1 MKRIVTMQDISCIG
15 KCSLTVV
22 LPVISCMG
30 VETAVLPTAV
40 LSTEA
45 LIDGFTYHDLTS
57 ENIPIIEHWKSS
69 GFTFDAV
76 YTGYLGTTGLVDIA
90 RRLFHEFGSGKLKI
104 VDPCLGDNGILYPG
118 FTQEYVD
125 AVRGLCSEADILC
138 PNLTEAC
145 FLLNIPFH
153 PSCTREETREILHKL
168 SALGAEKTVL
178 TGISFAEG
186 TIGTCTYDRRT
197 DTYAEYFTEEE
208 PEYFQGTGDLWAGTL
223 CGGLVSGFSFEDSAA
238 LACDFVKES
247 IRLTLAEEGHNT
259 YGVNFEQAVP
269 YLLKR
274 LSQMK

>member
-30 VETAVLPTAV
+30 IETAVLPTAV

-45 LIDGFTYHDLTS
+45 LIDGFTYHDLTDQS
-57 ENIPIIEHWKSS
+57 IPILQHWKAN

-76 YTGYLGTTGLVDIA
+76 YTGYLGTIGVAQIA
-90 RRLFHEFGSGKLKI
+90 HRLFHEFGEGKLKI

-118 FTQEYVD
+118 FTEEYVD
-125 AVRGLCSEADILC
+125 AIRDLCCEADIIC

-145 FLLNIPFH
+145 FLLKKPFR
-153 PSCTREETREILHKL
+153 TDFTKEEVYAILKEL
-168 SALGAEKTVL
+168 SSLGVKKNVL
-178 TGISFAEG
+178 TGVSFEQG
-186 TIGTCTYDRRT
+186 TIGTCTYDAET
-197 DTYAEYFTEEE
+197 DSYGEYFTKEE

-223 CGGLVSGFSFEDSAA
+223 CGGLVSGRSFEESAA
-238 LACDFVKES
+238 IACDFVKES
-247 IRLTLAEEGHNT
+247 IRLTLAEENHNT
-259 YGVNFEQAVP
+259 YGVNFEQAIP

-274 LSQMK
+274 LAG